1 MTNEEMTKLADMVA
15 RKIMIA
21 TKEVLS
27 TDEAAVYTGLSKSHL
42 YKLTM
47 GKEVPYYKPGG
58 KLVYFKRSELD
69 AWLTANRVSTEA
81 EIISAAQRYCYTNK
95 RNASYK
101 ITPGGRGKRSA
112 EKSIG

>member
-15 RKIMIA
+15 RKILAA

-27 TDEAAVYTGLSKSHL
+27 TDDAELYTGLSKSRL

-47 GKEVPYYKPGG
+47 RKELPYYKPGG

-69 AWLTANRVSTEA
+69 AWLTANRVSTQA

-95 RNASYK
+95 RNTSYNY
-101 ITPGGRGKRSA
+101 TAGGRKKRLNESA
-112 EKSIG
+112 G